1 MFYLSCFKPICSL
14 MKYIVVLAAICFM
27 LEDWRGM
34 DKEKVK
40 EYIINCQVC
49 IASALLFLA
58 VFFLAFILD
67 SCKL

>member
-1 MFYLSCFKPICSL
+1 
-14 MKYIVVLAAICFM
+14 M

-34 DKEKVK
+34 DKEKAK

-49 IASALLFLA
+49 IASALLLA

-67 SCKL
+67 SCKLWLLVHINSNSSDAVLSVI